1 MPANTGGCMKK
12 LISIAIAAGLSA
24 CLFAELNLKTLVNP
38 KYYDELVSKGEVTV
52 IHDDE
57 PDTSVLFPND
67 ETKKIFDGSRIKKD
81 PKGYSYFYESLYY
94 KSKAELT
101 GGKGTV
107 TLEDIAKV
115 VRSVSKMQ
123 GMTYTDKNG
132 KEKVLY
138 DKAFMIAS
146 PDNKNPI
153 ADKNTGNANNQVSY
167 SLQNDT
173 KFGLCRYKINYYQ
186 TENTFYAVLNN
197 IDDYKS
203 LGVVGIPSQNL
214 NFTVVAYDC
223 GDGIL
228 VYLSSDAN
236 CRVVPTIKTQ
246 VPEAMTQRIKAIYNW
261 FIKQF

>member
-1 MPANTGGCMKK
+1 MKK
-12 LISIAIAAGLSA
+12 LLSVFFVAGLSA

-57 PDTSVLFPND
+57 ADTSVLFPND

-107 TLEDIAKV
+107 TLEDVAKV

-146 PDNKNPI
+146 PDNKAPI

-203 LGVVGIPSQNL
+203 LGVVGIPAQNL

-236 CRVVPTIKTQ
+236 CRLVPTIKTQ

>member
-1 MPANTGGCMKK
+1 MKK
-12 LISIAIAAGLSA
+12 LLSFVAVAGLA
-24 CLFAELNLKTLVNP
+24 CSLFAELNLKNLVNP
-38 KYYDELVSKGEVTV
+38 KYYDQLISKGEVV
-52 IHDDE
+52 VVHDDE
-57 PDTSVLFPND
+57 ADTSVLFPND
-67 ETKKIFDGSRIKKD
+67 ATKQIFDQGRIKKD
-81 PKGYSYFYESLYY
+81 AKGYSYFYESLYY
-94 KSKAELT
+94 KTKSDLT
-101 GGKGTV
+101 GGKGNV
-107 TLEDIAKV
+107 TLDDISRV

-146 PDNKNPI
+146 PDNKAAI
-153 ADKNTGNANNQVSY
+153 ADKNSGNADGQVSY

-173 KFGLCRYKINYYQ
+173 KFGTCRYKINYYQ
-186 TENTFYAVLNN
+186 SADSFYAVLNN
-197 IDDYKS
+197 LDDYKS
-203 LGVVGIPSQNL
+203 LGVTGIPTGNL

-223 GDGIL
+223 GEGIL

-236 CRVVPTIKTQ
+236 CKLVPTIKTQ